1 MEGTFTNEQRWLL
14 DKELRQVE
22 WLETQVQV
30 LEQEIERRVAEF
42 EEPIGRLLIEGLRD
56 NTTQKFGQT
65 EYRIA
70 TKLEIV
76 KWVGAAAFYG
86 LWAGGAVDAAI
97 HFKPETQLQDKLLVP
112 PAPGAPTG
120 SLHPEERRAPRHA
133 KAEPV
138 TASYEGAP

>member
-1 MEGTFTNEQRWLL
+1 ML
-14 DKELRQVE
+14 KETSKIPSSMLC
-22 WLETQVQV
+22 
-30 LEQEIERRVAEF
+30 
-42 EEPIGRLLIEGLRD
+42 P
-56 NTTQKFGQT
+56 T